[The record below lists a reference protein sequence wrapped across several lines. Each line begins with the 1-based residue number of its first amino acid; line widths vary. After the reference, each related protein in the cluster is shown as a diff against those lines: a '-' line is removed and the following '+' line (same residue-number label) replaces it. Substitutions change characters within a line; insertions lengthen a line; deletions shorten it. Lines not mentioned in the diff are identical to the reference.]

1 LARGTRI
8 RFWYGCLVVDG
19 PARHAGARLH
29 PVFLLNLANEPV
41 IEQLLTP
48 AWR

>member
-1 LARGTRI
+1 VLEGRSATG
-8 RFWYGCLVVDG
+8 D
-19 PARHAGARLH
+19 

>member
-1 LARGTRI
+1 VLEGRSATGDP
-8 RFWYGCLVVDG
+8 L
-19 PARHAGARLH
+19 
-29 PVFLLNLANEPV
+29 FLLNLANEPV